1 MEISPSTK
9 IARCDM
15 DKEKQIL
22 QYMEKLKISRKE
34 AEELWED
41 DQEDFIGDEGEE
53 MTKKAKEVIRV
64 IHKAGDKTTREKAKR
79 ERKVNSEKATLL
91 EILKLALAE
100 KGITSEVTTVEKIL
114 SFEYSGKKFE
124 FNLIQKREPKK

>member
-1 MEISPSTK
+1 
-9 IARCDM
+9 M

-79 ERKVNSEKATLL
+79 ERKVNSEKAILL
-91 EILKLALAE
+91 EILQLALAE
-100 KGITSEVTTVEKIL
+100 KGIASEVTTVEKIL